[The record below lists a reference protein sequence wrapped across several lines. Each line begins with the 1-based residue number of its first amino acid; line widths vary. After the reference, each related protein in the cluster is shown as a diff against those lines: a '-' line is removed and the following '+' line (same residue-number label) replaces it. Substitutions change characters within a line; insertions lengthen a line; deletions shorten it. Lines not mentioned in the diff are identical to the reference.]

1 VGDLK
6 IPPQLQ
12 FQITKHL
19 NLAFFELKLK
29 IFCGCFGFGDFKVD
43 KDPQCMGDLLIS
55 TLAPIS
61 NHRTSKFSLLK
72 FKTQYVL

>member
-19 NLAFFELKLK
+19 NLAFFDLKLK
-29 IFCGCFGFGDFKVD
+29 FFV
-43 KDPQCMGDLLIS
+43 GDLDLG
-55 TLAPIS
+55 
-61 NHRTSKFSLLK
+61 LLGGG
-72 FKTQYVL
+72 LPMHGGP

>member
-19 NLAFFELKLK
+19 NLAFSDLKLEK
-29 IFCGCFGFGDFKVD
+29 FV
-43 KDPQCMGDLLIS
+43 GDLDLG
-55 TLAPIS
+55 
-61 NHRTSKFSLLK
+61 LLK
-72 FKTQYVL
+72 WIRTPNVWETLKFLRGSNFKSPNI